1 MELNSKNVLDPWKI
15 QIQEITTFSVPLP
28 FENTLFPYIA
38 WKEVEYEVEYGMK
51 TPKILTV
58 VKHSPDKLFDKKDD
72 RWCLGTWHP
81 EQYTLKIENL
91 FPMKVE
97 EKMTT
102 IVSSHIIFSSFEI

>member
-15 QIQEITTFSVPLP
+15 QIQEITTFWVPLS
-28 FENTLFPYIA
+28 FENTLFPYIV

-58 VKHSPDKLFDKKDD
+58 VKHSPDVLFDKKDD
-72 RWCLGTWHP
+72 RWFLAPWIV
-81 EQYTLKIENL
+81 YMLKIENL

-97 EKMTT
+97 EKITT